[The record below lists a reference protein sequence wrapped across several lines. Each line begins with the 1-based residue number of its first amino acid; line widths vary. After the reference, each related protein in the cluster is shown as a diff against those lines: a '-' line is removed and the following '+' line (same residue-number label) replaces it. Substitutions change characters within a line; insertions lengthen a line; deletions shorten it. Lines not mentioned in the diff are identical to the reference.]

1 MDSAIKKSNNVTITE
16 DNGIISRGKYIFFI
30 MCALLIMLLLDA
42 ESPVEKI
49 FHNNNPEKTKM
60 GYGVESEGTPSFFPK
75 KNEKSNIIR
84 IG

>member
-1 MDSAIKKSNNVTITE
+1 MRKSNNVTITE
-16 DNGIISRGKYIFFI
+16 DSGVINLGKYIFLI
-30 MCALLIMLLLDA
+30 ICALLMILLLAA

-49 FHNNNPEKTKM
+49 FHINNPEKTKI

-75 KNEKSNIIR
+75 KKVNNTIIK